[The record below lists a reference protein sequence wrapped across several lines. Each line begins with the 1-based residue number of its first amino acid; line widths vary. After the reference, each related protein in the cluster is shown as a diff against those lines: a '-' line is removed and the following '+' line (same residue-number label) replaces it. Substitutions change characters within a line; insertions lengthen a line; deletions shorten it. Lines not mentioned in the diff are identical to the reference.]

1 MNSGGFIL
9 VYDHRRSE
17 VIESRDFRE
26 AAPLDAKRPAAGTL
40 GPLTV
45 GVPGIV
51 KGLFAAHQAHGKLSW
66 KEVVAPAADI
76 AR

>member
-1 MNSGGFIL
+1 ML

-17 VIESRDFRE
+17 IVESLDFRE
-26 AAPLDAKRPAAGTL
+26 AAPHEAHPPGSGSI

-51 KGLFAAHQAHGKLSW
+51 RGLFTIHQAHGKLSW
-66 KEVVAPAADI
+66 SEVVAPAADI